1 MLRRAMIPTVTAVA
15 AVCQTLAAHSNDLTI
30 PVPAT
35 DVQQTRVSYSCD
47 SEAPMTVTYINAG
60 QNSLAVV
67 PIDGQ
72 LLVFASVI
80 SGSGA
85 RYAAGP
91 YIWWSHQGEA
101 TLSDVRNSEDAK
113 PITCKKA
120 D

>member
-1 MLRRAMIPTVTAVA
+1 MLRRLIVPVVTAVVA
-15 AVCQTLAAHSNDLTI
+15 FGPAMAAHSDDLTI

-35 DVQQTRVSYSCD
+35 DVQQIRVSYTC
-47 SEAPMTVTYINAG
+47 ENKAPMTVTYVNAG
-60 QNSLAVV
+60 PNSLAVV
-67 PIDGQ
+67 PIEGQ

-91 YIWWSHQGEA
+91 YVWWSHQGEA
-101 TLSDVRNSEDAK
+101 TLNDVRNSQDVK

>member
-1 MLRRAMIPTVTAVA
+1 MLRRLMIPVVTAVIA
-15 AVCQTLAAHSNDLTI
+15 FGPIRAAHSDDLTI

-35 DVQQTRVSYSCD
+35 DVQQIRVGYAC
-47 SEAPMTVTYINAG
+47 ENRTPMMVTYINSG
-60 QNSLAVV
+60 PNSLAVV

-72 LLVFASVI
+72 LLVFSSVI

-91 YIWWSHQGEA
+91 YVWWSHQGEA
-101 TLSDVRNSEDAK
+101 TLDDVRDSEDVK